1 MCEKLGYNKTIS
13 EYSNASVFWYIGKVT
28 RLCACLKFNLLLN
41 SVFFAFRII
50 EEPKGEVWLSSCSRH
65 FSSIKTDRRFPHE
78 WWC

>member
-50 EEPKGEVWLSSCSRH
+50 EEPKGEV
-65 FSSIKTDRRFPHE
+65 
-78 WWC
+78 